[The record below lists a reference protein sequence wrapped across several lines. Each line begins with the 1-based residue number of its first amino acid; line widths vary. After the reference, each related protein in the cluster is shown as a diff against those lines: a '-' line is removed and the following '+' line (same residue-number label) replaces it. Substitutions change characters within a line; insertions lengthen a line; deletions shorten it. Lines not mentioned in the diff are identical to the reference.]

1 MSDFWGFQES
11 KNNSAGSIARRMGLI
26 LLVFML
32 LVPSASAR
40 DYTLEEVTANITV
53 DSQGITHVEESI
65 SYSFDGTYHEVFRQ
79 IYPPVEG
86 SIENIRGYC
95 EVYEC
100 GFEVVP
106 IAGGYELIG
115 KLPQPTPD
123 KITFVISYDYYR
135 GVKVYN
141 DVSELHFK
149 LWGDEWEKPLNG
161 LTATITLPVENGNNV
176 EYWLHPDDYT
186 KTSSIKGNV
195 IAVNV
200 DHIPSYRWY
209 EIRAVFPRL
218 QSPDPKFVSIQDEDA
233 MEKILAI
240 EKEYEDKQKTINYL
254 YRLSILFFC
263 FVIIFPL
270 LIYFKYGRE
279 PKIDYQALYERE
291 PPTNSKP
298 AVVNAIMKSQI
309 GVPTIDGFTATVM
322 DLVNRGYL
330 SLHDIKSEGKRLGL
344 FKYESED
351 LIIKIKKEDLTE
363 LDDIEIV
370 VFNLLKSHSRDK
382 EILWSELKKELG
394 KDTSFYN
401 FINNWNMKV
410 KNRIKIDKLFISKGN
425 SMMQLFGIFV
435 ILITILAYF
444 LIAKS
449 YSQNEFP
456 TVGSLLNLFIAI
468 GIFSLMMIIFTF
480 ISEKSFGRW
489 TPEGQLFHKQW
500 NNFSKYL
507 TDFSALNE
515 HPPES
520 IKIWDFYMVYAVALG
535 VADKALENMKLIV
548 PSEQLEQS
556 HFYPVHHGIV
566 FGSIFQSAYQAS
578 APKGSSGSGIGGVG
592 GVGGGFGGG
601 GGGAR

>member
-1 MSDFWGFQES
+1 MCNFGGFQES
-11 KNNSAGSIARRMGLI
+11 KNNSTGSIARRMGLI

-79 IYPPVEG
+79 VYPPVEG
-86 SIENIRGYC
+86 SIENIQGYC
-95 EVYEC
+95 EEYEC

-141 DVSELHFK
+141 DISELHFK

-161 LTATITLPVENGNNV
+161 LTAAITLPVENGNNV

-186 KTSSIKGNV
+186 KNSFITGNV
-195 IAVNV
+195 ITVNV
-200 DHIPSYRWY
+200 DHIPSYSWY

-218 QSPDPKFVSIQDEDA
+218 QSADPRFVSIQDEDA

-240 EKEYEDKQKTINYL
+240 EKEYEEKQKTINYL

-263 FVIIFPL
+263 LVIIFPL
-270 LIYFKYGRE
+270 LIYFRYGRE
-279 PKIDYQALYERE
+279 PKIDYQVLYERE

-298 AVVNAIMKSQI
+298 AVVNAIMKSEI

-351 LIIKIKKEDLTE
+351 LIIKIKKDELSE

-382 EILWSELKKELG
+382 KILWSELKKELG

-410 KNRIKIDKLFISKGN
+410 KNRIKIDKIFISKGN
-425 SMMQLFGIFV
+425 STMQLFGIFV
-435 ILITILAYF
+435 ILIIILAYF
-444 LIAKS
+444 LIDKI

-456 TVGSLLNLFIAI
+456 TVLSLLYLFIAI

-489 TPEGQLFHKQW
+489 TPEGKLFHKQW

-548 PSEQLEQS
+548 PSEQLEHS
-556 HFYPVHHGIV
+556 NFYPVHHGIV

-578 APKGSSGSGIGGVG
+578 APKGSSGSGSGGVG